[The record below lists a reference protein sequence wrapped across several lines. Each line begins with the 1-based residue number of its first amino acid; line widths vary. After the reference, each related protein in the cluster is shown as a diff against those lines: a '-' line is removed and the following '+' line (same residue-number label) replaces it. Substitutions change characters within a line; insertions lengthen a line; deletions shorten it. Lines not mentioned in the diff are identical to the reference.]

1 MPRALVTGGA
11 GFIGS
16 YLVDRLMKEGY
27 GVTVLDNLSSGSL
40 DNLKE
45 WLRNPRFKF
54 VKEDLKDA
62 HAIKTRL
69 GQVELVFHLAAN
81 PEVKVGETGPRIHFN
96 ENLVATFNLLE
107 AIRRNRTV
115 KAVVFAST
123 STVYGEASKIPTSEN
138 YGPLIPISTYGASK
152 LGCEALICSHAFA
165 FGLRALIL
173 RFANVVGPRSN
184 HGIIMDFINNLK
196 SNPRKLKILGDGS
209 QRKSYVYIQDCVEA
223 IMLATD
229 SFLKSRDRVQV
240 FNVGSADWITVKRIA
255 DVVVKELG
263 LENVK
268 ISFTGGVDGGRGWLG
283 DVKMMR
289 LSIDRLLNA
298 GWRPRYNSEEAVRL
312 TTKDIV
318 RCRP

>member
-123 STVYGEASKIPTSEN
+123 STVYGEASKIPTPEN